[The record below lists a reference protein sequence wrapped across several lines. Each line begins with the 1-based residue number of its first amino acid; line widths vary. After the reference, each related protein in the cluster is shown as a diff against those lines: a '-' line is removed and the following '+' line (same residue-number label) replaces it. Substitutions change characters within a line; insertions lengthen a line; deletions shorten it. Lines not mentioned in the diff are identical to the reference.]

1 MSISNSSNET
11 VCERSNLIT
20 SIINILPDKTKRWI
34 FLTSFLA
41 LIQDKNDVDY
51 KTDLELIKHLNEI
64 FHISAQPRACLFSM
78 KIKNFIWKDIPRK
91 IKINNEEVSINELAK
106 RNLSEKEIEIVSMF
120 MKNIIPSWLKYDNDE
135 YVIKNDVELLMKQIP
150 SAT

>member
-1 MSISNSSNET
+1 MSNSNSSDET
-11 VCERSNLIT
+11 IYEKKNLIT
-20 SIINILPDKTKRWI
+20 SFINILPDKTKRWI

-91 IKINNEEVSINELAK
+91 IKLNDEEIRITELAK
-106 RNLSEKEIEIVSMF
+106 RKLSEKEIETVGDF
-120 MKNIIPSWLKYDNDE
+120 MKNTIPSWLKYDNGE
-135 YVIKNDVELLMKQIP
+135 YFISNDVQLLMKQIP
-150 SAT
+150 SAI

>member
-1 MSISNSSNET
+1 MSNSNSSDKTIYEKK
-11 VCERSNLIT
+11 NLIT
-20 SIINILPDKTKRWI
+20 SFINILPDKTKRWI

-91 IKINNEEVSINELAK
+91 IKLNDEEIRITELAK
-106 RNLSEKEIEIVSMF
+106 RKLSEKEIETVGDF
-120 MKNIIPSWLKYDNDE
+120 MKNIIPSWLKYDNGE
-135 YVIKNDVELLMKQIP
+135 YFISNDVQLLIKQIP
-150 SAT
+150 SAV